1 MKSDPATSPEASQ
14 GTDKPV
20 ILIVDDS
27 RLMRHAIKKILAED
41 FTLLEGV
48 DGEDGWE
55 KLLADPAIQV
65 VFTDLS
71 MPGLDGFGLLQRIRS
86 SEDEHVRELPVI
98 VITGNEDDE
107 TIKER
112 ALQSGATDFITKPF
126 QSVQI
131 RARADAHAKSQRKL
145 HEVTSALKEQAM
157 LDPVTQLVNAK
168 HFTQRGNE
176 SMSFAVRHK
185 SELAMILLELD
196 GYAAR
201 TNDMEESMCHQLLV
215 QVADVLRAQTRREDT
230 VARLEDGRFGLL
242 LPASNPVGT
251 RHLGKR
257 ILSEIENMK
266 FFHGGRRMKISASM
280 GIATPD
286 IKPEM
291 TLEVILKSA
300 MQRLEVALQG
310 GGNCLIKDD
319 KTTAA
324 ELQEVAHKAHEE
336 ELVRQRAEEETRQRA
351 EAEAKAKAAE
361 ESRLRAEAE
370 ARVKAEEEARIKAV
384 HEAKAKA
391 AEEAR
396 LRAEE
401 EARIKAEEAARI
413 KAEQEARIKAEE
425 DARLRAEEEARI
437 AAEQA
442 AKAKADEEA
451 RLRAEEEARIQAE
464 EDARIRAEQE
474 VIEKAAEAARLRAEE
489 QARIKAEEEARI
501 TAELEAQQRVEM
513 AAIAKAGEEMRLRMH
528 QVEVEQAQRKAEAEE
543 RLSEATPEVEL
554 VIEAKPEAEATVPDQ
569 PDHHAV
575 AEARMH
581 AAQETALIKSET
593 ESRRRVAENEAKARV
608 EGEARRRSSMEGE
621 LTRVEA
627 EMQGKAPDASARGEQ
642 MPSEAVP
649 RRLPPLMAAVV
660 RGVLPL
666 LDALNRRFK
675 LKWDGKLDTL
685 RKRL

>member
-1 MKSDPATSPEASQ
+1 MPMNSDPAASPEANQS
-14 GTDKPV
+14 TEKPV

-55 KLLADPAIQV
+55 KLLADPGIQV

-71 MPGLDGFGLLQRIRS
+71 MPGLDGFGLLQRIRGS
-86 SEDEHVRELPVI
+86 DDARVREVPVI

-145 HEVTSALKEQAM
+145 QEVTSALEEQAT

-176 SMSFAVRHK
+176 CMSFAVRHK
-185 SELAMILLELD
+185 SELAIILLDLD
-196 GYAAR
+196 GYA
-201 TNDMEESMCHQLLV
+201 TLTMDMEESMRDQLLV
-215 QVADVLRAQTRREDT
+215 QIADVLRAQTRREDT
-230 VARLEDGRFGLL
+230 VARLEDGRFALL

-266 FFHGGRRMKISASM
+266 FFHGGRRVKVSASM

-291 TLEVILKSA
+291 NFEVILKSA
-300 MQRLEVALQG
+300 MQRLDVALQG
-310 GGNCLIKDD
+310 GGNCLVKDD
-319 KTTAA
+319 KTTVV
-324 ELQEVAHKAHEE
+324 ELQEAVHRMREE
-336 ELVRQRAEEETRQRA
+336 EIARQLAEQEARDHA

-361 ESRLRAEAE
+361 QARLRAEAE
-370 ARVKAEEEARIKAV
+370 AQVKAEEAARLKAEEEAR
-384 HEAKAKA
+384 EKA
-391 AEEAR
+391 AEEDR

-401 EARIKAEEAARI
+401 EARIKAEEAARL
-413 KAEQEARIKAEE
+413 KAEEEARIKAEE
-425 DARLRAEEEARI
+425 QARLRAEEEARI
-437 AAEQA
+437 VAEQA
-442 AKAKADEEA
+442 AMAKAAEEA
-451 RLRAEEEARIQAE
+451 RLRAEEEARVK
-464 EDARIRAEQE
+464 AEQE
-474 VIEKAAEAARLRAEE
+474 AKARAEEESRLRAEE
-489 QARIKAEEEARI
+489 EARSKAEEAARI
-501 TAELEAQQRVEM
+501 TAEREALQRAEM
-513 AAIAKAGEEMRLRMH
+513 EAIAQAAEEMRVRAQQL
-528 QVEVEQAQRKAEAEE
+528 EAEQAQRKAEDEA
-543 RLSEATPEVEL
+543 RLSDAAPTVAI
-554 VIEAKPEAEATVPDQ
+554 VVAAEAQPASAPEDQ
-569 PDHHAV
+569 LDRYAV
-575 AEARMH
+575 ADARSR
-581 AAQETALIKSET
+581 AEQETALIRAEA
-593 ESRRRVAENEAKARV
+593 ESRRRVAENEQKERV
-608 EGEARRRSSMEGE
+608 AEEARRRSSMEAE
-621 LTRVEA
+621 LARVES
-627 EMQGKAPDASARGEQ
+627 ELKGGSPDDSASGEQ
-642 MPSEAVP
+642 LSSEVAP
-649 RRLPPLMAAVV
+649 RSLPPLLAAVV

>member
-1 MKSDPATSPEASQ
+1 MPMKSDPAASPEANQS
-14 GTDKPV
+14 TDKPV
-20 ILIVDDS
+20 ILVVDDS

-55 KLLADPAIQV
+55 KLLAEPGIQV

-71 MPGLDGFGLLQRIRS
+71 MPGLDGFGLLQRIRE
-86 SEDEHVRELPVI
+86 SEDTHVRDVPVI

-112 ALQSGATDFITKPF
+112 ALQNGATDFITKPF

-145 HEVTSALKEQAM
+145 QEVTSAMEEQAT

-196 GYAAR
+196 GYA
-201 TNDMEESMCHQLLV
+201 TLTTDMEESMRHQLLV

-242 LPASNPVGT
+242 LPVSNSVGT

-257 ILSEIENMK
+257 ILSEIETMK
-266 FFHGGRRMKISASM
+266 FFHGGRRVKISASM

-300 MQRLEVALQG
+300 MQRLEVALHG

-324 ELQEVAHKAHEE
+324 ELQEAVCKVREE
-336 ELVRQRAEEETRQRA
+336 ELARQRAEEETRQRA
-351 EAEAKAKAAE
+351 EAEAKAK
-361 ESRLRAEAE
+361 
-370 ARVKAEEEARIKAV
+370 V
-384 HEAKAKA
+384 

-396 LRAEE
+396 LRAEAE
-401 EARIKAEEAARI
+401 ACVKAEEAACIKAEQEAKAKAEEETRIKAEEAERIRVEQEARIKAEEEARI
-413 KAEQEARIKAEE
+413 RAEQEAKAKAEE
-425 DARLRAEEEARI
+425 DARLRAEEAARFKAEAEARI
-437 AAEQA
+437 AAER
-442 AKAKADEEA
+442 EA
-451 RLRAEEEARIQAE
+451 LQRAEME
-464 EDARIRAEQE
+464 
-474 VIEKAAEAARLRAEE
+474 
-489 QARIKAEEEARI
+489 
-501 TAELEAQQRVEM
+501 
-513 AAIAKAGEEMRLRMH
+513 AIAQATEEMRLCA
-528 QVEVEQAQRKAEAEE
+528 QQLEVEQAQCKAEVEA
-543 RLSEATPEVEL
+543 RLSDTTSVMEI
-554 VIEAKPEAEATVPDQ
+554 VIDAEAPEPGL
-569 PDHHAV
+569 PDHDAV
-575 AEARMH
+575 T
-581 AAQETALIKSET
+581 AAHSRTEQETALIRAAT
-593 ESRRRVAENEAKARV
+593 
-608 EGEARRRSSMEGE
+608 EARRRAAENGE
-621 LTRVEA
+621 KARVAEEA
-627 EMQGKAPDASARGEQ
+627 
-642 MPSEAVP
+642 
-649 RRLPPLMAAVV
+649 RRLSQLMAAVV

-666 LDALNRRFK
+666 LDAFNRRFK
-675 LKWDGKLDTL
+675 LKWDGKLDML

>member
-1 MKSDPATSPEASQ
+1 MNSDPAAALEANQ
-14 GTDKPV
+14 NTDKPV

-55 KLLADPAIQV
+55 KLLAAPSIQV

-71 MPGLDGFGLLQRIRS
+71 MPGLDGFGLLQRIRGS
-86 SEDEHVRELPVI
+86 DDAHVRDVPVI

-112 ALQSGATDFITKPF
+112 ALQNGATDFITKPF

-145 HEVTSALKEQAM
+145 QEVTSALEEQAT
-157 LDPVTQLVNAK
+157 LDPVTQLGNAK

-176 SMSFAVRHK
+176 CMSFAVRHK

-196 GYAAR
+196 GYA
-201 TNDMEESMCHQLLV
+201 TLTMDMEESMRDQLLV
-215 QVADVLRAQTRREDT
+215 QIADVLRAQTRREDT

-242 LPASNPVGT
+242 LPASNSVGT

-257 ILSEIENMK
+257 ILSEIETMK
-266 FFHGGRRMKISASM
+266 FFHGGRRVKISASM

-300 MQRLEVALQG
+300 MQRLDVALHG
-310 GGNCLIKDD
+310 DGNCLIKDD

-324 ELQEVAHKAHEE
+324 ELQEAVCKVREE
-336 ELVRQRAEEETRQRA
+336 ELARQRAEEETWQRA
-351 EAEAKAKAAE
+351 EAEAKAKAADE
-361 ESRLRAEAE
+361 ARLRAEAE
-370 ARVKAEEEARIKAV
+370 ACVKAEEAACIKAEQEAKAKAEEETRIKAEEAERIRVEQEARIKAEEEARIRV
-384 HEAKAKA
+384 EQEAKA
-391 AEEAR
+391 
-396 LRAEE
+396 
-401 EARIKAEEAARI
+401 
-413 KAEQEARIKAEE
+413 KAEE
-425 DARLRAEEEARI
+425 DARLRAEEAARF
-437 AAEQA
+437 
-442 AKAKADEEA
+442 K
-451 RLRAEEEARIQAE
+451 
-464 EDARIRAEQE
+464 
-474 VIEKAAEAARLRAEE
+474 AEA
-489 QARIKAEEEARI
+489 EARI
-501 TAELEAQQRVEM
+501 TAEREALQRAEM
-513 AAIAKAGEEMRLRMH
+513 EAIAQATEEMRLRA
-528 QVEVEQAQRKAEAEE
+528 QQLEVEHAQRKAEVEA
-543 RLSEATPEVEL
+543 RLSEATPVME
-554 VIEAKPEAEATVPDQ
+554 ITIDAEAPAADL
-569 PDHHAV
+569 PDHDAV
-575 AEARMH
+575 TAARSRAE
-581 AAQETALIKSET
+581 QETALI
-593 ESRRRVAENEAKARV
+593 RA
-608 EGEARRRSSMEGE
+608 GMEARRRAVENGE
-621 LTRVEA
+621 KARVVEEA
-627 EMQGKAPDASARGEQ
+627 
-642 MPSEAVP
+642 

-660 RGVLPL
+660 RGVLPV

>member
-1 MKSDPATSPEASQ
+1 MKSDPAASPEANQS
-14 GTDKPV
+14 TEKPV

-55 KLLADPAIQV
+55 KLLAEPAIQV

-86 SEDEHVRELPVI
+86 SEDAHVREVPVI

-145 HEVTSALKEQAM
+145 QEVTSALEEQAT

-176 SMSFAVRHK
+176 GMSFAVRHK

-196 GYAAR
+196 GYAEL
-201 TNDMEESMCHQLLV
+201 TKDMEESMCHQLLV

-266 FFHGGRRMKISASM
+266 FFHGGRRVKVSASM
-280 GIATPD
+280 GVATPD
-286 IKPEM
+286 IKPEL
-291 TLEVILKSA
+291 TLDVLFKSA
-300 MQRLEVALQG
+300 VQRLEVALQG

-324 ELQEVAHKAHEE
+324 ELQEVARKAHEE
-336 ELVRQRAEEETRQRA
+336 ELARQRAEEETRQRA

-361 ESRLRAEAE
+361 EARLRAEAE
-370 ARVKAEEEARIKAV
+370 ARVKAEEAARIKAEQ
-384 HEAKAKA
+384 EAKAQA

-401 EARIKAEEAARI
+401 EARI

-437 AAEQA
+437 EAEQA
-442 AKAKADEEA
+442 VKAKADEEA
-451 RLRAEEEARIQAE
+451 RLRAEEAARIQAE

-474 VIEKAAEAARLRAEE
+474 VIEKAAEEVRLRAEE
-489 QARIKAEEEARI
+489 QARIRADEEARI
-501 TAELEAQQRVEM
+501 AAELEAQQRAEM
-513 AAIAKAGEEMRLRMH
+513 EAISKAGEEMRLRMH
-528 QVEVEQAQRKAEAEE
+528 QVEMEQAQRKAEAEE
-543 RLSEATPEVEL
+543 RLDDATPEVAL
-554 VIEAKPEAEATVPDQ
+554 VFEAEPEAEATVPDQ
-569 PDHHAV
+569 PDHHAI
-575 AEARMH
+575 AEARMR
-581 AAQETALIKSET
+581 AAQETALIKAEA

-608 EGEARRRSSMEGE
+608 EGEARRRSSMEDE

-627 EMQGKAPDASARGEQ
+627 ELKGQAQDGSVRGGQ
-642 MPSEAVP
+642 LPSEATP

-666 LDALNRRFK
+666 LDAFNRRFK
-675 LKWDGKLDTL
+675 LKWDGKLDAL

>member
-1 MKSDPATSPEASQ
+1 MPMKSDPAAAPEANQSA
-14 GTDKPV
+14 DKPV

-55 KLLADPAIQV
+55 KLLAEPNIQV

-71 MPGLDGFGLLQRIRS
+71 MPGLNGFGLLQRIPGSDDAPLR
-86 SEDEHVRELPVI
+86 DVPVI
-98 VITGNEDDE
+98 VLTGNEDDQ

-112 ALQSGATDFITKPF
+112 ALQNGATDFITKPF

-145 HEVTSALKEQAM
+145 QEVTSALEEQAT

-196 GYAAR
+196 GYAVLTA
-201 TNDMEESMCHQLLV
+201 DMEESMRDQLLV

-257 ILSEIENMK
+257 ILSEIETMK
-266 FFHGGRRMKISASM
+266 FFHGGRRVKVSASM
-280 GIATPD
+280 GVATPD

-291 TLEVILKSA
+291 TLDVILKSA
-300 MQRLEVALQG
+300 TQRLEIALQG

-324 ELQEVAHKAHEE
+324 ELQEAMRKLREE
-336 ELVRQRAEEETRQRA
+336 ELARQRAEEEMQQRI
-351 EAEAKAKAAE
+351 EA
-361 ESRLRAEAE
+361 
-370 ARVKAEEEARIKAV
+370 
-384 HEAKAKA
+384 EAKAKA

-401 EARIKAEEAARI
+401 EARIKAEEDARI
-413 KAEQEARIKAEE
+413 KAEQEAKAKAEEEARLRAEAEARIKAEE
-425 DARLRAEEEARI
+425 AARIKAEEEARIEAEVQACLRAEEEARI
-437 AAEQA
+437 EAEQA
-442 AKAKADEEA
+442 ARAQAEEEA
-451 RLRAEEEARIQAE
+451 RLRAEEEARLKAE

-474 VIEKAAEAARLRAEE
+474 AKAKAEEEARLRAEE
-489 QARIKAEEEARI
+489 EARIKAEEEARI
-501 TAELEAQQRVEM
+501 TAEREALQRAELEAIAQ
-513 AAIAKAGEEMRLRMH
+513 AAEEMRLRA
-528 QVEVEQAQRKAEAEE
+528 QQLEAEQAQHKAED
-543 RLSEATPEVEL
+543 EAMLISNTTPEAN
-554 VIEAKPEAEATVPDQ
+554 IADDAEASAPDL
-569 PDHHAV
+569 PDYDTV
-575 AEARMH
+575 AETRLRAE
-581 AAQETALIKSET
+581 QETAHIRAET
-593 ESRRRVAENEAKARV
+593 EARRRAAENEEKARV
-608 EGEARRRSSMEGE
+608 EEDARRRSSMEAE
-621 LTRVEA
+621 LVRVEA
-627 EMQGKAPDASARGEQ
+627 ELNGAASDKSPQGEHLG
-642 MPSEAVP
+642 SEAAP
-649 RRLPPLMAAVV
+649 RRSPPLMAAVV

-666 LDALNRRFK
+666 LDVLNIRFK
-675 LKWDGKLDTL
+675 LKWDSKLAML
-685 RKRL
+685 RNRL

>member
-1 MKSDPATSPEASQ
+1 MNSDPAASPEVNQS
-14 GTDKPV
+14 TDKPV

-41 FTLLEGV
+41 FTLVEGV

-55 KLLADPAIQV
+55 KLLAEPGIQV

-71 MPGLDGFGLLQRIRS
+71 MPGLDGFGLLGRIRG
-86 SEDEHVRELPVI
+86 SEIAHVRDIPVI

-112 ALQSGATDFITKPF
+112 ALQNGATDFITKPF

-145 HEVTSALKEQAM
+145 QEVTSALEEQAT

-176 SMSFAVRHK
+176 GMSFAVRHK
-185 SELAMILLELD
+185 SELAMIMLELD
-196 GYAAR
+196 GYAAL
-201 TNDMEESMCHQLLV
+201 TTDMEESMRHQLLV

-257 ILSEIENMK
+257 ILGEIEDMK
-266 FFHGGRRMKISASM
+266 FFHGGRRVKVTASM
-280 GIATPD
+280 GVATPD
-286 IKPEM
+286 IKPEL
-291 TLEVILKSA
+291 TFEVLFKSA
-300 MQRLEVALQG
+300 VQRLEVALQG

-324 ELQEVAHKAHEE
+324 DLQEAVRKVHEE
-336 ELVRQRAEEETRQRA
+336 ELARQRAEEETRQRA

-361 ESRLRAEAE
+361 EARLRAEEE
-370 ARVKAEEEARIKAV
+370 ARVKAEEAARIKAEQ
-384 HEAKAKA
+384 EAKARAEEEARVRAEEEARSRAEEAARIKA
-391 AEEAR
+391 EQEAMIRAEEEAR

-401 EARIKAEEAARI
+401 EARIKAEE
-413 KAEQEARIKAEE
+413 
-425 DARLRAEEEARI
+425 
-437 AAEQA
+437 
-442 AKAKADEEA
+442 
-451 RLRAEEEARIQAE
+451 
-464 EDARIRAEQE
+464 DARIRAEQE
-474 VIEKAAEAARLRAEE
+474 ANAKAAEEARLYAEE
-489 QARIKAEEEARI
+489 EARIKAQEEARI
-501 TAELEAQQRVEM
+501 TAEREALQRAEM
-513 AAIAKAGEEMRLRMH
+513 EAITQAAEEMRLRA
-528 QVEVEQAQRKAEAEE
+528 QQLEAEQAQRKTEVEVRLSDTTPVMEIVYDAEA
-543 RLSEATPEVEL
+543 PESDL
-554 VIEAKPEAEATVPDQ
+554 PRHD
-569 PDHHAV
+569 AV
-575 AEARMH
+575 AAARSQ
-581 AAQETALIKSET
+581 AEQETALI
-593 ESRRRVAENEAKARV
+593 RAGA
-608 EGEARRRSSMEGE
+608 EARRRAVENGE
-621 LTRVEA
+621 KAHAAEA
-627 EMQGKAPDASARGEQ
+627 AR
-642 MPSEAVP
+642 P
-649 RRLPPLMAAVV
+649 LPPLMAALA